1 MHDCFPITTMGEV
14 KEIQEKNHEGSI
26 MHVKRQNA
34 EGELGYDTERSRSI

>member
-1 MHDCFPITTMGEV
+1 MYNAWLFPITR

-34 EGELGYDTERSRSI
+34 EAELGYDTERSRSI